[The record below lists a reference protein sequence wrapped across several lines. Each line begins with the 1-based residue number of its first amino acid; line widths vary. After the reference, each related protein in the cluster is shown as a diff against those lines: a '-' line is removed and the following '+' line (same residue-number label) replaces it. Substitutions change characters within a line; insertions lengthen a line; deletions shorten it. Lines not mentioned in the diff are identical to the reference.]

1 MSDPGQIK
9 AKREAAARAR
19 RLALQLTS
27 EDDRTRALGFADEL
41 DAEADALER
50 TTAPVASGPRVT
62 QIQMQVQ
69 QGPPA
74 QDDGGKDES
83 DKTDDSKKDDGGKE
97 ES

>member
-1 MSDPGQIK
+1 MK

-27 EDDRTRALGFADEL
+27 EADRMRALAFAAEL
-41 DAEADALER
+41 DAEADAMER
-50 TTAPVASGPRVT
+50 AIVPSAAPRVT

-74 QDDGGKDES
+74 LAQDQDGK
-83 DKTDDSKKDDGGKE
+83 KHDDSKDEVSKDEGSKDK
-97 ES
+97 S